1 MDTILIIRDS
11 VATCVNKTT
20 EICPPCMKVTDS
32 FWSEIFSKSV
42 LYITILLIAY
52 WILKGFFNWIIQ
64 MSLLIIKRKDDVGDR
79 RWKQK
84 ADLQDKLLN
93 YYKDRLIKDKKD
105 DKGNVIMFDDDN
117 CKKYVEQLTNL
128 INELK

>member
-20 EICPPCMKVTDS
+20 GICPPCMKVTDS
-32 FWSEIFSKSV
+32 FLSDIFSKSV

>member
-11 VATCVNKTT
+11 VATCVNKTA

-32 FWSEIFSKSV
+32 FWSDIFSKSV

-64 MSLLIIKRKDDVGDR
+64 MSLLIIKRKE
-79 RWKQK
+79 
-84 ADLQDKLLN
+84 
-93 YYKDRLIKDKKD
+93 I
-105 DKGNVIMFDDDN
+105 
-117 CKKYVEQLTNL
+117 
-128 INELK
+128 